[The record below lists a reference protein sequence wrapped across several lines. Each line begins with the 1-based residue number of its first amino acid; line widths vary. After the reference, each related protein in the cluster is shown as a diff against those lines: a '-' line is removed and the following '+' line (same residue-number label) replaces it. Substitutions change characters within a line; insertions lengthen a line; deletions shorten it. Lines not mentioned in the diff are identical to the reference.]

1 MASNIS
7 AGKIAGSPLCGL
19 CERVCIRVK
28 KITDG
33 CVSRLTNVKEEN
45 VRLSLNG
52 SVAPIPPFTF
62 VSAENIVKPA
72 MQNLSVS
79 TMENNRVRISYDA
92 AFPVTVTFID
102 SLNRTFTATGTVVVP
117 RDVVLKIPSDGREYA
132 VEIDGKLLSRLGS
145 VDENLFTTF
154 TCCIAIITA
163 IAVSA
168 DLLVPSYGE
177 CVYPDCNNY
186 DDGACRAV
194 FNTPPFGNV
203 NS

>member
-19 CERVCIRVK
+19 CERVCVRVK

-52 SVAPIPPFTF
+52 SVAPIQPFTF

-92 AFPVTVTFID
+92 AFPVTVTFIF
-102 SLNRTFTATGTVVVP
+102 S
-117 RDVVLKIPSDGREYA
+117 
-132 VEIDGKLLSRLGS
+132 GKYFLTSS
-145 VDENLFTTF
+145 
-154 TCCIAIITA
+154 
-163 IAVSA
+163 
-168 DLLVPSYGE
+168 
-177 CVYPDCNNY
+177 
-186 DDGACRAV
+186 
-194 FNTPPFGNV
+194 
-203 NS
+203 